1 VAIYW
6 NNTKFYINERKK
18 QNDGG
23 FEGLLLWWSERK
35 NSHKI
40 RGHKYKY

>member
-1 VAIYW
+1 MKEKDEATQKVAIYW

-23 FEGLLLWWSERK
+23 FEGLLL
-35 NSHKI
+35 
-40 RGHKYKY
+40 